1 MIRTIPL
8 NNNQAHFRFRVNLDG
23 TVVRVR
29 VNWLTRYEYF
39 TVDLSTD
46 EGPLISGR
54 GLHPQVDLLEGTGI
68 GGRLFL
74 EGAEPTP
81 ENLNVDNKLRYEVPD
96 A

>member
-1 MIRTIPL
+1 MTRTIPL
-8 NNNQAHFRFRVNLDG
+8 NNGQAHFRFRVNLGG

-46 EGPLISGR
+46 EGPLVLGK
-54 GLHPQVDLLEGTGI
+54 GLHPQVDLLEGTGVP
-68 GGRLFL
+68 GRLYI

-81 ENLNVDNKLRYEVPD
+81 DNLNVDNKLRYEESD